1 MDIDLQGM
9 VRRLIHLWQT
19 LTDGGLSVVMEGE
32 TPPRSIRGLKIPA
45 DVRQALREDKK
56 LEPFETRE
64 RFWWVVYPSSDL
76 RTRIQLVA
84 WAAEDRAWKDFLQ
97 TWTDMLSI
105 ACSESA
111 VADRLTEALVEAWDR
126 LTFLYELTHI
136 AGQATELPGML
147 TSIVHLLA
155 QVVSAEEVFLVTGDR
170 DRTDWESVTASGKPL
185 LMPSVLVENIH
196 YVGRPLGLAEIKPAL
211 ERVGSPLAQVGDLL
225 VAPLI
230 GEDDLS
236 GVIGLVDPRESCFD
250 SSDVQ
255 LLASVAEQVGGL
267 IQAAKARAEREE
279 SQRLE
284 HELEIAAGIQASLLP
299 ASLPQ
304 IPGLELVAYLRPAR
318 HIGGDFYDVAEAK
331 TGQPMLM
338 LADVAG
344 KGSPAAI
351 LTAVV
356 HATFR
361 GEALHRRDPAEL
373 LQVMN
378 RLLHP
383 DLEKAEAFVTA
394 VIVHVESDKLGFS
407 YASAGHADCVLWRN
421 REERV
426 DILRATGL
434 PLGIDPSSSFRS
446 EQISLDP
453 GDILLLYSD
462 GVTEAENPDGE
473 ILGLQGLSDIIVATY
488 PARAEE
494 QIKVIVESLD
504 VYRHGLPLRDDVAL
518 MMVRALN
525 ETDQGEKVFPFVIP
539 AELPSVRQLVDLV
552 RSLSLNIPLN
562 SQKLRRQ
569 VADNFALAVSEIV
582 TNQIQHAFLGQE
594 GQILGRISVGN
605 DRLVADLYD
614 RGAPFQLPNS
624 PILPVDPNDPPER
637 GYGLRLVRGLLDRV
651 ESRRLEGGRNHW
663 HLVKELAGVER

>member
-1 MDIDLQGM
+1 MEK
-9 VRRLIHLWQT
+9 RLAHLWQA
-19 LTDGGLSVVMEGE
+19 LTDGGLSVVTEEG
-32 TPPRSIRGLKIPA
+32 PSPQSIRGQKLPA
-45 DVRQALREDKK
+45 DVNLALREYTTLD
-56 LEPFETRE
+56 PFETRG
-64 RFWWVVYPSSDL
+64 RFWWVISPSPDL
-76 RTRIQLVA
+76 RGQVQLVA
-84 WAAEDRAWKDFLQ
+84 WSTEDKAWKDLLQ
-97 TWTDMLSI
+97 TWTDMLTI
-105 ACSESA
+105 ACSEGA

-136 AGQATELPGML
+136 AGHATELPDML
-147 TSIVHLLA
+147 SSIVHLLA
-155 QVVSAEEVFLVTGDR
+155 QVVSAEDVFLVTGDR
-170 DRTDWESVTASGKPL
+170 AGWESVTASGQPL
-185 LMPSVLVENIH
+185 PMPSVLVENIH
-196 YVGRPLGLAEIKPAL
+196 YVGRPLGLAELKHAL
-211 ERVGSPLAQVGDLL
+211 ERVDSPLAQVGDLL

-230 GEDDLS
+230 GDCDLS
-236 GVIGLVDPRESCFD
+236 GVIGLMDPREGCFD

-299 ASLPQ
+299 ISLPQ
-304 IPGLELVAYLRPAR
+304 ISGLELVAYLRPAR

-373 LQVMN
+373 LQIMN

-394 VIVHVESDKLGFS
+394 VIIHLESDTLGFS

-426 DILRATGL
+426 DLLGATGL
-434 PLGIDPSSSFRS
+434 PLGIDPSSSYRS

-462 GVTEAENPDGE
+462 GVTEAENPDGG
-473 ILGLQGLSDIIVATY
+473 ILGLQGLSDIIVATH

-518 MMVRALN
+518 MMVRALD
-525 ETDQGEKVFPFVIP
+525 EADGGAKVFPFVLP
-539 AELPSVRQLVDLV
+539 AELPSIRQLVDLV
-552 RSLSLNIPLN
+552 RNLSSKIPLN
-562 SQKLRRQ
+562 NNKLRRQ
-569 VADNFALAVSEIV
+569 VADNFALAISEVV

-594 GQILGRISVGN
+594 GQILGRISIGSN
-605 DRLVADLYD
+605 RLVADLYD
-614 RGAPFQLPNS
+614 RGAPFQFPDS
-624 PILPVDPNDPPER
+624 PIVPVDPEDPPER
-637 GYGLRLVRGLLDRV
+637 GYGLRLVRGLLDRI
-651 ESRRLEGGRNHW
+651 ESRRLENGRNHW
-663 HLVKELAGVER
+663 HLVKELNGVE

>member
-1 MDIDLQGM
+1 MDVDLLGI
-9 VRRLIHLWQT
+9 VKRIKPLWQS
-19 LTDGGLSVVMEGE
+19 LTDGGLCVITEGGNS
-32 TPPRSIRGLKIPA
+32 PGSIRG
-45 DVRQALREDKK
+45 KK
-56 LEPFETRE
+56 LPATVRHAVREKARLEPLEIRGN
-64 RFWWVVYPSSDL
+64 FWWVISPSPYL
-76 RTRIQLVA
+76 RGQVQLVA
-84 WAAEDRAWKDFLQ
+84 WATEDRGWKDLLQ
-97 TWTDMLSI
+97 SWTDMLTI
-105 ACSESA
+105 ACSETA

-136 AGQATELPGML
+136 AGHATELPSML
-147 TSIVHLLA
+147 NSIVRLLS
-155 QVVSAEEVFLVTGDR
+155 QVVSAEEVFIVTVDDAG
-170 DRTDWESVTASGKPL
+170 WESVTASGQPL
-185 LMPSVLVENIH
+185 VSPSVLVENVY
-196 YVGRPLGLAEIKPAL
+196 YVGRPLGLAELKPAL
-211 ERVGSPLAQVGDLL
+211 ERVDSPLAEVGDLL
-225 VAPLI
+225 IAPLI
-230 GEDDLS
+230 GEGDLS
-236 GVIGLVDPRESCFD
+236 GVIGLMDSQEGCFD
-250 SSDVQ
+250 SSVVQ

-267 IQAAKARAEREE
+267 IQAAKARVEREE

-299 ASLPQ
+299 TSLPQ

-331 TGQPMLM
+331 TGEPMLM

-373 LQVMN
+373 LRLMN

-394 VIVHVESDKLGFS
+394 VIVRLESDGRGFS
-407 YASAGHADCVLWRN
+407 YASAGHADCVLWRR
-421 REERV
+421 REEKV
-426 DILRATGL
+426 ELLGATGL
-434 PLGIDPSSSFRS
+434 PLGIDSSAIYRS
-446 EQISLDP
+446 EQITLDP

-462 GVTEAENPDGE
+462 GVTEAENPDGG
-473 ILGLQGLSDIIVATY
+473 ILGLQGLSDIIDATY

-525 ETDQGEKVFPFVIP
+525 KDEEKAKVFPFVIP
-539 AELPSVRQLVDLV
+539 AEVLFVRQLVDLV
-552 RSLSLNIPLN
+552 RNLSSNLPIR
-562 SQKLRRQ
+562 SSKLRRQ
-569 VADNFALAVSEIV
+569 VADNFALAISEVV
-582 TNQIQHAFLGQE
+582 TNQIQHAFSGQE
-594 GQILGRISVGN
+594 GQIHGRISIGSSQ
-605 DRLVADLYD
+605 LIADLYD
-614 RGAPFQLPNS
+614 RGAPFQPPDR
-624 PILPVDPNDPPER
+624 PIVPVDPDDPPER

-651 ESRRLEGGRNHW
+651 ETRRLEGGRNHW
-663 HLVKELAGVER
+663 HLVKELTGVE